1 MPSIKIKG
9 KSVALYWL
17 PPLLAALALIAL
29 GCVNTTDVWNSLTAD
44 SSINPLKIL
53 VLFFSLT
60 AISVFLDEAGFFELL
75 AYSVLIKA
83 KKSQGYL
90 FTLLFFTVGLL
101 TVFTSNDIVILTFTP
116 FICYFCKNAKINPVP
131 YLVGEF
137 VAANTFSLLLII
149 GNPTNIYLATSFGIS
164 FEEYFLK
171 MALPTLAGGITAFF
185 VLYLLFSKTLK
196 NPINCD
202 VLPPTKKNRF
212 LIGLG
217 LSVLL
222 CCTTML
228 TVSGYLNIEMWQICL
243 CFAFIV
249 FLIAAL
255 YFLATKQRATV
266 IKSTF
271 KRLPYLLAPFILSMF
286 VMVLALEKNGFTEKI
301 AQFLSMGNKVFSF
314 GAASYLFSNVINN
327 IPMSVLFS
335 SVCSKLSHP
344 YQPFLPPLPA
354 VIMEHC

>member
-1 MPSIKIKG
+1 MLDMG
-9 KSVALYWL
+9 GTTTD
-17 PPLLAALALIAL
+17 IAL
-29 GCVNTTDVWNSLTAD
+29 L
-44 SSINPLKIL
+44 
-53 VLFFSLT
+53 
-60 AISVFLDEAGFFELL
+60 
-75 AYSVLIKA
+75 
-83 KKSQGYL
+83 
-90 FTLLFFTVGLL
+90 
-101 TVFTSNDIVILTFTP
+101 
-116 FICYFCKNAKINPVP
+116 
-131 YLVGEF
+131 
-137 VAANTFSLLLII
+137 
-149 GNPTNIYLATSFGIS
+149 
-164 FEEYFLK
+164 
-171 MALPTLAGGITAFF
+171 
-185 VLYLLFSKTLK
+185 
-196 NPINCD
+196 
-202 VLPPTKKNRF
+202 
-212 LIGLG
+212 
-217 LSVLL
+217 
-222 CCTTML
+222 
-228 TVSGYLNIEMWQICL
+228 SGYLNIEMWQICL